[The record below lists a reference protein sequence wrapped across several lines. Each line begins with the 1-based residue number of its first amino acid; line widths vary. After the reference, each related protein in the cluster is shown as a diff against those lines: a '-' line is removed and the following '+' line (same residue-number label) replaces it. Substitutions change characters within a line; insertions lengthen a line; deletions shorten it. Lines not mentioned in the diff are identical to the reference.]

1 MNRRDMLRLGGSCT
15 AHLVLAGGAG
25 VAIGAQAPGRS
36 AAVAAE
42 EPWGRLE
49 RIGDGVWALVSTPLS
64 GAADARRTLSNGG
77 IVAGKAGVL
86 IVEASASP
94 EGARWMAEQAR
105 TLTGRPPTHV
115 VVTHHH
121 GDHSAGL
128 LGYRDGA
135 AGPAYVTTTETRQ
148 RIGSRGPSFAD
159 ALSSAQLVDAATP
172 TAIDLGGRRVTLTG
186 RAGHTASDVTVLVDD
201 PAVSFGGDLLW
212 NHFFPNYV
220 DAIPSRLSA
229 AVRALSRQT
238 GVVHVPGH
246 GALFGGNDL
255 THYIAVI
262 DAVEAAA
269 RKAHAAGTPA
279 AEAARSFV
287 LPPSL
292 GAWTMFSG
300 NYAEVALRA
309 WERELRA

>member
-1 MNRRDMLRLGGSCT
+1 MNRRDLLRLGGSCT
-15 AHLVLAGGAG
+15 AHLVLAGRAG
-25 VAIGAQAPGRS
+25 VAIGAQPAGR
-36 AAVAAE
+36 AAALVAE
-42 EPWGRLE
+42 ETWGRLE
-49 RIGDGVWALVSTPLS
+49 RIADGVWAVISTPLS
-64 GAADARRTLSNGG
+64 GAPDARRTLSNGG
-77 IVAGKAGVL
+77 IVAGKAGVV
-86 IVEASASP
+86 IVEAFASP
-94 EGARWMAEQAR
+94 EGARWMAEHAKR
-105 TLTGRPPTHV
+105 LTGRPPTHV

-135 AGPAYVTTTETRQ
+135 TGPAYITTTETRQ
-148 RIGSRGPSFAD
+148 RIGLRAAALGD
-159 ALSSAQLVDAATP
+159 ALASAQLVEAGAP
-172 TAIDLGGRRVTLTG
+172 TVIDLGGRKIALTG
-186 RAGHTASDVTVLVDD
+186 RSGHTASDVTVLVDD

-220 DAIPSRLSA
+220 DAIPSRLSQ
-229 AVRALSRQT
+229 AVRALSGQT
-238 GVVHVPGH
+238 GVTHVPGH
-246 GALFGGNDL
+246 GALFGADDL
-255 THYIAVI
+255 THYIALI

-279 AEAARSFV
+279 ADAAKAFA

-309 WERELRA
+309 WERELRG